1 MELLSCSFSMSL
13 VQSLV
18 LLLLS
23 FSLQLLVVILL
34 LRVLL
39 MSGVAVFF
47 VLALVLVVA
56 AVGVEGWLIKLI
68 TLSRR
73 RDHDLA
79 VVVVLGITGIVLILL
94 HVEAPDASGR

>member
-1 MELLSCSFSMSL
+1 
-13 VQSLV
+13 
-18 LLLLS
+18 
-23 FSLQLLVVILL
+23 
-34 LRVLL
+34 
-39 MSGVAVFF
+39 VFF

-94 HVEAPDASGR
+94 LLVVVLLLHVEAPDASGR